1 MLMMLF
7 SRCFSLSLFSPW
19 QDVEQYMLRTGTV
32 NSMESSHSLPSMSI
46 SASSQS
52 SSVNSLADGSDDSGE
67 MAMMQEGEHTV
78 TSNSS
83 VLHKPLVRTSVVLSV
98 ALFCP
103 PEPLFITYL
112 VSSFYKK
119 SGLYQKRTNSVLTW
133 SLNHFNSE
141 NWTKETTVKCF
152 F

>member
-1 MLMMLF
+1 MILLNLKLHSDWKLNSTHMNMFLYC
-7 SRCFSLSLFSPW
+7 SLLLSLWHYLYNAVETSCFLLN

-83 VLHKPLVRTSVVLSV
+83 VLHKPLVSV
-98 ALFCP
+98 
-103 PEPLFITYL
+103 
-112 VSSFYKK
+112 K
-119 SGLYQKRTNSVLTW
+119 GL
-133 SLNHFNSE
+133 
-141 NWTKETTVKCF
+141 
-152 F
+152 

>member
-1 MLMMLF
+1 
-7 SRCFSLSLFSPW
+7 
-19 QDVEQYMLRTGTV
+19 MLRTGTV

-83 VLHKPLVRTSVVLSV
+83 VLHKPLVCQSDFRVDYNPVPPKPLLETSRTMS
-98 ALFCP
+98 
-103 PEPLFITYL
+103 
-112 VSSFYKK
+112 
-119 SGLYQKRTNSVLTW
+119 
-133 SLNHFNSE
+133 
-141 NWTKETTVKCF
+141 
-152 F
+152 

>member
-1 MLMMLF
+1 
-7 SRCFSLSLFSPW
+7 
-19 QDVEQYMLRTGTV
+19 MLRTGTV

-83 VLHKPLVRTSVVLSV
+83 VLHKPLVSPHVEVIVCRWHKPLYCTVYR
-98 ALFCP
+98 FCP
-103 PEPLFITYL
+103 ANDTHANVHQLQVGGNGCIALTGRLTVVKL
-112 VSSFYKK
+112 V
-119 SGLYQKRTNSVLTW
+119 LPPA
-133 SLNHFNSE
+133 E
-141 NWTKETTVKCF
+141 
-152 F
+152 

>member
-1 MLMMLF
+1 MKDRMQPEKTCRSQKRETFLYYVHTSFNGTCMNMFL
-7 SRCFSLSLFSPW
+7 SCSLLLSLHCYLCNAVETSCFPRN

-83 VLHKPLVRTSVVLSV
+83 VLHKPLVSQS
-98 ALFCP
+98 A
-103 PEPLFITYL
+103 EMIA
-112 VSSFYKK
+112 
-119 SGLYQKRTNSVLTW
+119 SG
-133 SLNHFNSE
+133 F
-141 NWTKETTVKCF
+141 
-152 F
+152 

>member
-1 MLMMLF
+1 MKQKLF
-7 SRCFSLSLFSPW
+7 SSEPFTHLASLPLLPFLK
-19 QDVEQYMLRTGTV
+19 DVEQYMLRTGTV

-83 VLHKPLVRTSVVLSV
+83 VLHKPLVSPER
-98 ALFCP
+98 LFR
-103 PEPLFITYL
+103 L
-112 VSSFYKK
+112 VPFEIC
-119 SGLYQKRTNSVLTW
+119 
-133 SLNHFNSE
+133 H
-141 NWTKETTVKCF
+141 
-152 F
+152 

>member
-1 MLMMLF
+1 MFAVEVRFWLCNKNILRGLF
-7 SRCFSLSLFSPW
+7 FALSLLDH

-83 VLHKPLVRTSVVLSV
+83 VLHKPLVS
-98 ALFCP
+98 
-103 PEPLFITYL
+103 
-112 VSSFYKK
+112 VSSAQLHKP
-119 SGLYQKRTNSVLTW
+119 NSISNLQNLQITHHY
-133 SLNHFNSE
+133 S
-141 NWTKETTVKCF
+141 
-152 F
+152 

>member
-1 MLMMLF
+1 
-7 SRCFSLSLFSPW
+7 
-19 QDVEQYMLRTGTV
+19 MLRTGTV

-83 VLHKPLVRTSVVLSV
+83 VLHKPLVSPHAEVMLVGPRSVLDQHKLVNYTV
-98 ALFCP
+98 YRFCP
-103 PEPLFITYL
+103 ASYTHA
-112 VSSFYKK
+112 S
-119 SGLYQKRTNSVLTW
+119 LYQLQVGGTSGIVLTGT
-133 SLNHFNSE
+133 L
-141 NWTKETTVKCF
+141 TVVKLVLPPTE
-152 F
+152 

>member
-1 MLMMLF
+1 MNMFLSCSLLL
-7 SRCFSLSLFSPW
+7 SLCCYLCNAVETSCFSYN

-83 VLHKPLVRTSVVLSV
+83 VLHKPLVSQSAEMIASGFSLVRVERFSF
-98 ALFCP
+98 LFQF
-103 PEPLFITYL
+103 LIQL
-112 VSSFYKK
+112 
-119 SGLYQKRTNSVLTW
+119 NS
-133 SLNHFNSE
+133 
-141 NWTKETTVKCF
+141 
-152 F
+152 

>member
-1 MLMMLF
+1 
-7 SRCFSLSLFSPW
+7 
-19 QDVEQYMLRTGTV
+19 MLRTGTV

-83 VLHKPLVRTSVVLSV
+83 VLHKPLVSPKMNLSGWICCVGDLYELNEVNEQHHIIHRPCKGVL
-98 ALFCP
+98 
-103 PEPLFITYL
+103 
-112 VSSFYKK
+112 
-119 SGLYQKRTNSVLTW
+119 VL
-133 SLNHFNSE
+133 
-141 NWTKETTVKCF
+141 
-152 F
+152 